1 MRLTQI
7 GLSVVLLAC
16 AMVRAGQ
23 PVSEADLFDARF
35 KSEIAPI
42 FAKNCHECHGEKKK
56 KGGLRLDEPVD
67 LKVITADTEKWQSL
81 ITQVRTGEMPPEGKT
96 KLAPKDVEALVK
108 WATDAVALAD
118 SKRTKDPGYVLPRR
132 LNRTEYNNTIRDL
145 TGLNIKPADSFPVDD
160 SGYGF
165 DNIADVLTMS
175 PLLAEKY
182 LDTAEMII
190 ETGFGAAGKKAGGA
204 APAGPPAKAI
214 DDKRFKLKDGVNT
227 AGGLLTF
234 FSNGEATFALEG
246 SSGSEY
252 TLRATAWQSK
262 AGTEAAKLVIRV
274 DGKEIASVNVPNAEE
289 SPFKLEQ
296 KIKATAAKHD
306 VTIAFTN
313 DLYDEKTK
321 QDRNLYVTDVAVA
334 GLGGGGGGSTASGG
348 GNSEFER
355 LVLISQPS
363 KTVNDKTAAELVLRN
378 FATRAFRRPATSVEV
393 SKLIAIYEAG
403 KKDGDHNVG
412 LKRALTAVLVAPSF
426 LYRSEAAPAGGGGA
440 VWNLNDYEIASRL
453 SYFLWSSMPDEKLF
467 KMAQGKMLVD
477 PKLREAEIKRMLAD
491 PKSQALIE
499 NFAGQWLE
507 LRNLDE
513 IMMDTKRFPEWNP
526 KLADSMKREGELLFE
541 EVMRQDRNVLDL
553 ISADFT
559 YVDGALA
566 NLYGIKGVSGND
578 FKRVST
584 AGTPRG
590 GILTMA
596 STLAVTSNPTRT
608 SPVKRG
614 KWILENILGTPPP
627 PPPPEIPALSEK
639 AADEASAPLKVRLEK
654 HRADPSCAVCHNRM
668 DGYGFALENFD
679 AIGKWRDKDG
689 TFKVDSIGVIPGEPN
704 INGAADLKQSVMK
717 RKEQVVKAFAEKLM
731 TYALGRGMKVGDRL
745 TLNEIAQKCEAGG
758 NKFSALM
765 LAIVDSDAFLKR
777 RDKRGDE
784 K

>member
-1 MRLTQI
+1 MRLSSI
-7 GLSVVLLAC
+7 GLCVFLLTCVVA
-16 AMVRAGQ
+16 RAGQ
-23 PVSEADLFDARF
+23 TVSEADLFDVKF
-35 KSEIAPI
+35 KAEIAPI
-42 FAKNCHECHGEKKK
+42 LAKNCHECHGEKKK
-56 KGGLRLDEPVD
+56 KGGLRLDELVD

-81 ITQVRTGEMPPEGKT
+81 IEQVRTGEMPPEDKP
-96 KLAPKDVEALVK
+96 KLSPKDVDTLVK
-108 WATDAVALAD
+108 WAKDAVALAD
-118 SKRTKDPGYVLPRR
+118 SKRPKDPGYVLPRR
-132 LNRTEYNNTIRDL
+132 LNRTEYNNTVRDL

-190 ETGFGAAGKKAGGA
+190 EAGFGNAGKKPGA

-214 DDKRFKLKDGVNT
+214 DEKRIKLKDGVNT

-234 FSNGEATFALEG
+234 FANGEATFALEG
-246 SSGSEY
+246 SSGTEY
-252 TLRATAWQSK
+252 TLRATAWQTK
-262 AGTEAAKLVIRV
+262 AGTEPSKLIVRV
-274 DGKEIASVNVPNAEE
+274 DGKELASHNIPNAEE

-296 KIKATAAKHD
+296 KIKASAAKHD
-306 VTIAFTN
+306 ITIAFTN

-334 GLGGGGGGSTASGG
+334 GLGGGGSSSGG
-348 GNSEFER
+348 GNSDFER
-355 LVLISQPS
+355 LVLISKPS
-363 KTVNDKTAAELVLRN
+363 ATVNDKTAAELVVRN
-378 FATRAFRRPATSVEV
+378 FATRAFRRPATSIEIA
-393 SKLIAIYEAG
+393 KLIAIYEVG
-403 KKDGDHNVG
+403 KKDGDHNTG
-412 LKRALTAVLVAPSF
+412 LKRALTAVLCAPSF
-426 LYRSEAAPAGGGGA
+426 LFRSEAAPAGGAGGGT

-453 SYFLWSSMPDEKLF
+453 SYFLWSSMPDDKLF
-467 KMAQGKMLVD
+467 KMAQGKMLAD

-491 PKSQALIE
+491 PKANALIE

-553 ISADFT
+553 ITADFT

-627 PPPPEIPALSEK
+627 PAPPEIPALSEK

-654 HRADPSCAVCHNRM
+654 HRADPTCAVCHNKM

-704 INGAADLKQSVMK
+704 INGATDLKQSVMK
-717 RKEQVVKAFAEKLM
+717 RKDQIVKAFAEKML
-731 TYALGRGMKVGDRL
+731 TYALGRGIKTGDRS
-745 TLNEIAQKCEAGG
+745 TLSEIAAKSEAGG
-758 NKFSALM
+758 NKFSSLIQ
-765 LAIVDSDAFLKR
+765 AIVDSDAFLKR

>member
-1 MRLTQI
+1 MRLTSL
-7 GLSVVLLAC
+7 GLGFILLTCVFAQ
-16 AMVRAGQ
+16 AGQ
-23 PVSEADLFDARF
+23 TVSEADLFDVKF

-67 LKVITADTEKWQSL
+67 LKAITADTEKWQAL
-81 ITQVRTGEMPPEGKT
+81 IEQVRTGEMPPEDKP
-96 KLAPKDVEALVK
+96 KLAPKDVETLVK
-108 WATDAVALAD
+108 WATDAVTLAD
-118 SKRTKDPGYVLPRR
+118 SKRPKDPGFVLPRR

-182 LDTAEMII
+182 LDTAELII
-190 ETGFGAAGKKAGGA
+190 ETGFGSAGKKSGA
-204 APAGPPAKAI
+204 AAPTGPPAKAV
-214 DDKRFKLKDGVNT
+214 DEKRIKLKDGVNT

-234 FSNGEATFALEG
+234 FANGEATFAIEG
-246 SSGSEY
+246 ASGTDY
-252 TLRATAWQSK
+252 TLRATAWQTK
-262 AGTEAAKLVIRV
+262 AGTEPSKLVVRV
-274 DGKEIASVNVPNAEE
+274 DGKELAAHNVPNAEE

-296 KIKATAAKHD
+296 KFKATAAKHD

-321 QDRNLYVTDVAVA
+321 QDRNLYVTDIAVA
-334 GLGGGGGGSTASGG
+334 GLGGAGGGSGG

-355 LVLISQPS
+355 LVLISQPT
-363 KTVNDKTAAELVLRN
+363 KTVNDKMAAELVIRN
-378 FATRAFRRPATSVEV
+378 FASRAFRRPTTTIELA
-393 SKLIAIYEAG
+393 KLIAIYEAG
-403 KKDGDHNVG
+403 KKDGDHITG
-412 LKRALTAVLVAPSF
+412 LKRALTAVLCAPSF
-426 LYRSEAAPAGGGGA
+426 LFRSEAAPTAGAGM
-440 VWNLNDYEIASRL
+440 WNLNDHEIASRL

-467 KMAQGKMLVD
+467 RMAQSKSLSD
-477 PKLREAEIKRMLAD
+477 PKLREAEVKRMLAD
-491 PKSQALIE
+491 PKAQALIE

-627 PPPPEIPALSEK
+627 PAPPEIPALSEK

-654 HRADPSCAVCHNRM
+654 HRADPSCAVCHNKM

-704 INGAADLKQSVMK
+704 INGAGDLKQSVLK
-717 RKEQVVKAFAEKLM
+717 RKEQVVKAFAEKMM
-731 TYALGRGMKVGDRL
+731 TYALGRGVKIGDRS
-745 TLNEIAQKCEAGG
+745 TLNEIVQKCEAGG
-758 NKFSALM
+758 NKFSSLI